1 MPRDELKCFLRQGKI
16 ARIDVS
22 KILDG
27 NACVRGQS
35 IKVCF
40 FVEDAPLDQ
49 DPVSGNADL
58 ARVAFR
64 RGQQR
69 SWKHAAQAI
78 QLDSRPYSARCGW
91 VVARLLKA
99 HTACERGFKTP
110 GRVRQSAETRLR
122 IPAKLPC
129 PPSHGHLTA
138 TPRYNGTRIRPRM
151 VYKTRTRNPHMMQPQ
166 MVSSFNNRL
175 RNLAFAAASAVWCV
189 ASAASP
195 VQAQGAPAVAPQPAS
210 PPVIVPQPAAPQAV
224 PGFWDPRRRP
234 DRPDLS
240 RLTVIRFLTETDY
253 PPFNFTG
260 PDGNPAGFNVDLARM
275 ICEEIK
281 VACTIQMR
289 RFETLVDAINGNRG
303 DAIIASLAVTPQLRA
318 KLDFSDPY
326 YRAPA
331 RFVSRRDAVMAE
343 VRPEYLEGKKVG
355 AIAGS
360 SHEAYLKT
368 LFTDAQLV
376 SFPNDE
382 ALRLALRRG
391 EVDFIFGDAISLAF
405 WVNGTDSVDCCAF
418 SGGPFTESRYFGEG
432 VGIGVKRGNDLLRQA
447 LNWAMFRLWE
457 KGRYTDLWL
466 RYFSVSPF

>member
-1 MPRDELKCFLRQGKI
+1 
-16 ARIDVS
+16 
-22 KILDG
+22 
-27 NACVRGQS
+27 
-35 IKVCF
+35 
-40 FVEDAPLDQ
+40 
-49 DPVSGNADL
+49 
-58 ARVAFR
+58 
-64 RGQQR
+64 
-69 SWKHAAQAI
+69 
-78 QLDSRPYSARCGW
+78 
-91 VVARLLKA
+91 
-99 HTACERGFKTP
+99 
-110 GRVRQSAETRLR
+110 
-122 IPAKLPC
+122 
-129 PPSHGHLTA
+129 
-138 TPRYNGTRIRPRM
+138 M
-151 VYKTRTRNPHMMQPQ
+151 VYKTRHADPHSMQPQ
-166 MVSSFNNRL
+166 MAFSFNKRL
-175 RNLAFAAASAVWCV
+175 R
-189 ASAASP
+189 SAAVATVGWAALCTLSVMSP
-195 VQAQGAPAVAPQPAS
+195 TFAQGGPSAPAKPSAPAA
-210 PPVIVPQPAAPQAV
+210 VIPQPAAPQAV

-234 DRPDLS
+234 DRPDLA

-376 SFPNDE
+376 GFPNDD

-405 WVNGTDSVDCCAF
+405 WINGTDSGDCCAF

-432 VGIGVKRGNDLLRQA
+432 VGIGVKKGNDLLRQA